1 VRTEPGE
8 KVVFSFVE
16 WPSRE
21 VCDAAAGKMQAEVQ
35 PPSADEMPFDGKR
48 MIHGGFEPVMELTR
62 QNVEA

>member
-1 VRTEPGE
+1 MRTEPGE

-35 PPSADEMPFDGKR
+35 PPSPDEMPFDGKR
-48 MIHGGFEPVMELTR
+48 MIYGDFEPVVELTR
-62 QNVEA
+62 QNAEA